1 MVNID
6 TVYQRVLAIANKEQR
21 GYVTPQEFNLYANQA
36 QMDIFEQYFYDLN
49 AFSRIPGN
57 DYTYADQV
65 DILQEKIDIFE
76 RFRQS
81 VDMSAGNGVGV
92 LPAHY
97 RMGELFLKYRG
108 GYIEIEKRNQNEV
121 HHIQNSPLTAPALT
135 RPVYV
140 RSQTTTNGE
149 LAVQIFP
156 TNILT
161 NVYCNYIANPANV
174 NWAYVINNTNGKAL
188 YNANL
193 ATHFEL
199 HDSEET
205 ELVIKILELAGIT
218 LKDPQVYQVAATE
231 EAQNVQQENK

>member
-1 MVNID
+1 M
-6 TVYQRVLAIANKEQR
+6 YK
-21 GYVTPQEFNLYANQA
+21 
-36 QMDIFEQYFYDLN
+36 
-49 AFSRIPGN
+49 
-57 DYTYADQV
+57 
-65 DILQEKIDIFE
+65 
-76 RFRQS
+76 RQ
-81 VDMSAGNGVGV
+81 
-92 LPAHY
+92 
-97 RMGELFLKYRG
+97 
-108 GYIEIEKRNQNEV
+108 
-121 HHIQNSPLTAPALT
+121 
-135 RPVYV
+135 VYV

-161 NVYCNYIANPANV
+161 NVYCNYIANPATV